1 MTDNIP
7 QLIGVSESIKQL
19 QEELKQAG
27 RSDAKVII
35 TGESGVG
42 KEVAARLIHRYSAR
56 QMRPFCAINC
66 GGVPDSLLE
75 SELFGHVRGS
85 FTGAYR
91 DKPGLIEQAHG
102 GTVFMDEVGEM
113 SPRMQTML
121 LRFLENGEI
130 QRVGADRRTGAVNVR
145 VIAATNRV
153 LLDRIAA
160 NQFREDLYYRLNVIH
175 LVLAPLRS
183 RREDIEPL
191 LRYFIQKFCEQY
203 RLAPPEIS
211 REALDALIELRL
223 ARERA
228 RTEERRRAVHR
239 SRSRRRHPAAGPAV
253 GRIRPVAPCRRLPA
267 ASTPLGFSAS
277 RPAGAAASAELF
289 DRIVNRG
296 ESFWSAVYEPFMTR
310 DLTRADVRVVVTAG
324 LQQTR
329 GQLQDAGRVLQHGA
343 PGLQAL
349 PELSQEASM
358 PHAVSAVSHQRD
370 DALGA
375 GVADRRVDLATPS
388 ADIRRLI
395 SPSNLEQVDARL
407 TTKLSSFA
415 DRCCIRIR
423 SCSP

>member
-7 QLIGVSESIKQL
+7 QLIGVSESTKQL

-56 QMRPFCAINC
+56 QARPFCAINC

-91 DKPGLIEQAHG
+91 DKPGLIEQANG

-130 QRVGADRRTGAVNVR
+130 QRVGADRRSGAVNVR

-160 NQFREDLYYRLNVIH
+160 NHFREDLYYRLNVIH

-203 RLAPPEIS
+203 RLSPPEIS
-211 REALDALIELRL
+211 REALEALISYDWPGNVRELKNVVERFIVRGRGDMIMPQDL
-223 ARERA
+223 PSSAARV
-228 RTEERRRAVHR
+228 TTT
-239 SRSRRRHPAAGPAV
+239 PPT
-253 GRIRPVAPCRRLPA
+253 
-267 ASTPLGFSAS
+267 ASTSLGYSTS
-277 RPAGAAASAELF
+277 RPAGTAASTELF
-289 DRIVNRG
+289 DRIVNGG

-329 GQLQDAGRVLQHGA
+329 GNYKMLVEFFNMAPQDYKRFLNFLRKHQCH
-343 PGLQAL
+343 
-349 PELSQEASM
+349 M
-358 PHAVSAVSHQRD
+358 PFQQFRTSEMMRSE
-370 DALGA
+370 
-375 GVADRRVDLATPS
+375 VADSQIA
-388 ADIRRLI
+388 AI
-395 SPSNLEQVDARL
+395 A
-407 TTKLSSFA
+407 
-415 DRCCIRIR
+415 
-423 SCSP
+423 

>member
-1 MTDNIP
+1 MIDNVP

-56 QMRPFCAINC
+56 QLRPFCAINC

-130 QRVGADRRTGAVNVR
+130 QRVGADRRTGTVNVR

-191 LRYFIQKFCEQY
+191 LRHFIQKFCEQY

-211 REALDALIELRL
+211 REALDALMSYDWPGNVRELKNVV
-223 ARERA
+223 ERFIV
-228 RTEERRRAVHR
+228 RGRGDVILPQDLP
-239 SRSRRRHPAAGPAV
+239 SVSPAARAMS
-253 GRIRPVAPCRRLPA
+253 ALPA
-267 ASTPLGFSAS
+267 ASAPLGFSAA
-277 RPAGAAASAELF
+277 RPAGLGASGDLF

-329 GQLQDAGRVLQHGA
+329 GNYKMLVEFFNMAPQDYKRFLNFLRKHQCH
-343 PGLQAL
+343 
-349 PELSQEASM
+349 M
-358 PHAVSAVSHQRD
+358 PFQQFRTS
-370 DALGA
+370 
-375 GVADRRVDLATPS
+375 
-388 ADIRRLI
+388 
-395 SPSNLEQVDARL
+395 EM
-407 TTKLSSFA
+407 
-415 DRCCIRIR
+415 IR
-423 SCSP
+423 SEPESQFSGLI

>member
-7 QLIGVSESIKQL
+7 QLIGVSESTKQL
-19 QEELKQAG
+19 QEDLKQAG

-56 QMRPFCAINC
+56 QSRPFCAINC

-130 QRVGADRRTGAVNVR
+130 QRVGADRRSAAVNVR

-160 NQFREDLYYRLNVIH
+160 NHFREDLYYRLNVIH

-203 RLAPPEIS
+203 RLSPPEIS
-211 REALDALIELRL
+211 REALEALISYDWPGNVRELKNVV
-223 ARERA
+223 ERFIV
-228 RTEERRRAVHR
+228 RGRGDMILPQDLP
-239 SRSRRRHPAAGPAV
+239 SSNPAARV
-253 GRIRPVAPCRRLPA
+253 MVAAPA
-267 ASTPLGFSAS
+267 ASSSLGYSVT
-277 RPAGAAASAELF
+277 RPGATAASTELF
-289 DRIVNRG
+289 DRIVNGG

-329 GQLQDAGRVLQHGA
+329 GNYKMLVEFFNMAPQDYKRFLNFLRKHQCH
-343 PGLQAL
+343 
-349 PELSQEASM
+349 M
-358 PHAVSAVSHQRD
+358 PFQQFRTSEMMRSDAV
-370 DALGA
+370 
-375 GVADRRVDLATPS
+375 VADSQIA
-388 ADIRRLI
+388 AAI
-395 SPSNLEQVDARL
+395 
-407 TTKLSSFA
+407 
-415 DRCCIRIR
+415 
-423 SCSP
+423 

>member
-1 MTDNIP
+1 MTDNVP

-19 QEELKQAG
+19 QEELRQAG

-56 QMRPFCAINC
+56 QARPFCAINC

-130 QRVGADRRTGAVNVR
+130 QRVGADRRSGAVNVR

-160 NQFREDLYYRLNVIH
+160 NHFREDLYYRLNVIH

-191 LRYFIQKFCEQY
+191 LHYFIQKFCEQY
-203 RLAPPEIS
+203 RLSPPEIS
-211 REALDALIELRL
+211 REALDALINYDWPGNVRELKNVV
-223 ARERA
+223 ERFIVCGVA
-228 RTEERRRAVHR
+228 ATSSCRRTCRRRI
-239 SRSRRRHPAAGPAV
+239 RR
-253 GRIRPVAPCRRLPA
+253 VAPCRPLRPPPRRWDFPSVVRRA
-267 ASTPLGFSAS
+267 PWRPPICST
-277 RPAGAAASAELF
+277 ELST
-289 DRIVNRG
+289 VGNR
-296 ESFWSAVYEPFMTR
+296 S
-310 DLTRADVRVVVTAG
+310 G
-324 LQQTR
+324 LQST
-329 GQLQDAGRVLQHGA
+329 
-343 PGLQAL
+343 
-349 PELSQEASM
+349 
-358 PHAVSAVSHQRD
+358 
-370 DALGA
+370 
-375 GVADRRVDLATPS
+375 
-388 ADIRRLI
+388 
-395 SPSNLEQVDARL
+395 N
-407 TTKLSSFA
+407 
-415 DRCCIRIR
+415 R
-423 SCSP
+423 S

>member
-1 MTDNIP
+1 MSDNIP
-7 QLIGVSESIKQL
+7 QLIGISESIKQL

-56 QMRPFCAINC
+56 QSRPFCAINC

-130 QRVGADRRTGAVNVR
+130 QRVGADRRTAAVNVR

-191 LRYFIQKFCEQY
+191 LRHFIEKFCEQY

-211 REALDALIELRL
+211 REALDALMSYDWPGNVRELKNVV
-223 ARERA
+223 ERFIV
-228 RTEERRRAVHR
+228 RGRGDVILPQDLPSVNT
-239 SRSRRRHPAAGPAV
+239 AGRVTSMVSAGSTTV
-253 GRIRPVAPCRRLPA
+253 G
-267 ASTPLGFSAS
+267 F
-277 RPAGAAASAELF
+277 PAGRPTGSAVSADLF

-329 GQLQDAGRVLQHGA
+329 GNYKMLVEFFNMAPQDYKRFLNFLRKHQCHMPFQQFRTSEMMRSEPESQLA
-343 PGLQAL
+343 AL
-349 PELSQEASM
+349 
-358 PHAVSAVSHQRD
+358 
-370 DALGA
+370 
-375 GVADRRVDLATPS
+375 
-388 ADIRRLI
+388 I
-395 SPSNLEQVDARL
+395 
-407 TTKLSSFA
+407 
-415 DRCCIRIR
+415 
-423 SCSP
+423 

>member
-91 DKPGLIEQAHG
+91 DKPGIIEQAHG

-191 LRYFIQKFCEQY
+191 LRYFIQKFCDQY

-211 REALDALIELRL
+211 REALDALMNYDWPGNVRELKNVV
-223 ARERA
+223 ERFIV
-228 RTEERRRAVHR
+228 RGRGDVILPQDLP
-239 SRSRRRHPAAGPAV
+239 SVNPAARSVSISPAPAAAL
-253 GRIRPVAPCRRLPA
+253 GLPA
-267 ASTPLGFSAS
+267 G
-277 RPAGAAASAELF
+277 RPAGAGVSAELF

-329 GQLQDAGRVLQHGA
+329 GNYKMLVEFFNMAPQDYKRFLNFLRKHQCHMPFQQFRTSEMMRSEPESQLAGLV
-343 PGLQAL
+343 
-349 PELSQEASM
+349 
-358 PHAVSAVSHQRD
+358 
-370 DALGA
+370 
-375 GVADRRVDLATPS
+375 
-388 ADIRRLI
+388 
-395 SPSNLEQVDARL
+395 
-407 TTKLSSFA
+407 
-415 DRCCIRIR
+415 
-423 SCSP
+423 

>member
-7 QLIGVSESIKQL
+7 QLIGVSDSIRQL
-19 QEELKQAG
+19 HEELKQAG

-42 KEVAARLIHRYSAR
+42 KEVAARLVHRYSAR
-56 QMRPFCAINC
+56 QGRPFCAINC

-130 QRVGADRRTGAVNVR
+130 QRVGAERRTGAVNVR

-160 NQFREDLYYRLNVIH
+160 NAFREDLYYRLNVIH
-175 LVLAPLRS
+175 LVLAPLRA

-191 LRYFIQKFCEQY
+191 LRYFVQKFCEQY

-211 REALDALIELRL
+211 REALDALIAYDWPGNVRELKNVV
-223 ARERA
+223 ERFIVRGRGDVIMPQDLPSVSSA
-228 RTEERRRAVHR
+228 TRASV
-239 SRSRRRHPAAGPAV
+239 
-253 GRIRPVAPCRRLPA
+253 VAPTAP
-267 ASTPLGFSAS
+267 PVLGFPAS
-277 RPAGAAASAELF
+277 RPTGGPGASAELF

-329 GQLQDAGRVLQHGA
+329 GNYKMLVEFFNMAPQDYKRFLTIMRKQQCH
-343 PGLQAL
+343 
-349 PELSQEASM
+349 M
-358 PHAVSAVSHQRD
+358 PFQQFRSSEMLRSESEPQ
-370 DALGA
+370 
-375 GVADRRVDLATPS
+375 VAAMV
-388 ADIRRLI
+388 
-395 SPSNLEQVDARL
+395 
-407 TTKLSSFA
+407 
-415 DRCCIRIR
+415 
-423 SCSP
+423 

>member
-7 QLIGVSESIKQL
+7 QLIGASDLIKQL

-56 QMRPFCAINC
+56 QSRPFCAINC

-130 QRVGADRRTGAVNVR
+130 QRVGADRRSGAVNVR

-160 NQFREDLYYRLNVIH
+160 GHFREDLYYRLNVIH
-175 LVLAPLRS
+175 LVIAPLRS

-191 LRYFIQKFCEQY
+191 LRYFVQKFCDQY
-203 RLAPPEIS
+203 RLSPPEIS
-211 REALDALIELRL
+211 REALEALKAYDWPGNVRELKNVV
-223 ARERA
+223 ERFIVRGRGDVILPQDLPSVQAAVAA
-228 RTEERRRAVHR
+228 RTQPIAV
-239 SRSRRRHPAAGPAV
+239 PAVPASAAPSGRPAV
-253 GRIRPVAPCRRLPA
+253 GTV
-267 ASTPLGFSAS
+267 
-277 RPAGAAASAELF
+277 SAELL

-310 DLTRADVRVVVTAG
+310 DLTRADVRTVVTAG

-329 GQLQDAGRVLQHGA
+329 GNYKMLVEFFNMAPQDYKRFLNFLRKHQCHM
-343 PGLQAL
+343 PFQQFRTSEMMRSE
-349 PELSQEASM
+349 PESQIAAM
-358 PHAVSAVSHQRD
+358 
-370 DALGA
+370 
-375 GVADRRVDLATPS
+375 
-388 ADIRRLI
+388 I
-395 SPSNLEQVDARL
+395 
-407 TTKLSSFA
+407 
-415 DRCCIRIR
+415 
-423 SCSP
+423 

>member
-1 MTDNIP
+1 
-7 QLIGVSESIKQL
+7 
-19 QEELKQAG
+19 
-27 RSDAKVII
+27 
-35 TGESGVG
+35 SGVG

-160 NQFREDLYYRLNVIH
+160 NQFREDHYYRLNVIH

-191 LRYFIQKFCEQY
+191 LRYFVQKFCEQY

-211 REALDALIELRL
+211 REALDALIAYDWPGNVRELKNVVERFIVRGRGDMIL
-223 ARERA
+223 PQDLPSSNPPARVMA
-228 RTEERRRAVHR
+228 T
-239 SRSRRRHPAAGPAV
+239 
-253 GRIRPVAPCRRLPA
+253 APT
-267 ASTPLGFSAS
+267 ASASLGYSIS
-277 RPAGAAASAELF
+277 RPAGTAASTELF
-289 DRIVNRG
+289 
-296 ESFWSAVYEPFMTR
+296 
-310 DLTRADVRVVVTAG
+310 
-324 LQQTR
+324 
-329 GQLQDAGRVLQHGA
+329 
-343 PGLQAL
+343 
-349 PELSQEASM
+349 
-358 PHAVSAVSHQRD
+358 
-370 DALGA
+370 
-375 GVADRRVDLATPS
+375 
-388 ADIRRLI
+388 
-395 SPSNLEQVDARL
+395 
-407 TTKLSSFA
+407 
-415 DRCCIRIR
+415 
-423 SCSP
+423 

>member
-7 QLIGVSESIKQL
+7 QLIGVSESTKQL

-56 QMRPFCAINC
+56 QARPFCAINC

-91 DKPGLIEQAHG
+91 DKPGLIEQANG

-130 QRVGADRRTGAVNVR
+130 QRVGADRRSGAVNVR

-160 NQFREDLYYRLNVIH
+160 NHFREDLYYRLNVIH

-203 RLAPPEIS
+203 RLSPPEIS
-211 REALDALIELRL
+211 REALEALISYDWPGNVRELKYVVERFIVRGRGDMIMPQDL
-223 ARERA
+223 PSSAARV
-228 RTEERRRAVHR
+228 TTT
-239 SRSRRRHPAAGPAV
+239 PPT
-253 GRIRPVAPCRRLPA
+253 
-267 ASTPLGFSAS
+267 ASTSLGYSTS
-277 RPAGAAASAELF
+277 RPAGTAASTELF
-289 DRIVNRG
+289 DRIVNGG

-329 GQLQDAGRVLQHGA
+329 GNYKMLVEFFNMAPQDYKRFLNFLRKHQCH
-343 PGLQAL
+343 
-349 PELSQEASM
+349 M
-358 PHAVSAVSHQRD
+358 PFQQFRTSEMMRSE
-370 DALGA
+370 
-375 GVADRRVDLATPS
+375 VADSQIA
-388 ADIRRLI
+388 AI
-395 SPSNLEQVDARL
+395 A
-407 TTKLSSFA
+407 
-415 DRCCIRIR
+415 
-423 SCSP
+423 

>member
-42 KEVAARLIHRYSAR
+42 KEVAARLIHRHSAR
-56 QMRPFCAINC
+56 QLRPFCAINC

-211 REALDALIELRL
+211 REALDALMSYDWPGNVRELKNVV
-223 ARERA
+223 ERFIV
-228 RTEERRRAVHR
+228 RGRGDVILPQDLP
-239 SRSRRRHPAAGPAV
+239 SVNPAARAMSAV
-253 GRIRPVAPCRRLPA
+253 PA
-267 ASTPLGFSAS
+267 ASTPLAFSAA
-277 RPAGAAASAELF
+277 RPAGVGTSADLF

-329 GQLQDAGRVLQHGA
+329 GNYKMLVEFFNMAPQDYKRFLNFLRKHQCHMPFQQFRTSEMMRSEPESQLS
-343 PGLQAL
+343 AL
-349 PELSQEASM
+349 
-358 PHAVSAVSHQRD
+358 
-370 DALGA
+370 
-375 GVADRRVDLATPS
+375 
-388 ADIRRLI
+388 I
-395 SPSNLEQVDARL
+395 
-407 TTKLSSFA
+407 
-415 DRCCIRIR
+415 
-423 SCSP
+423 

>member
-19 QEELKQAG
+19 QEDLKQAG

-42 KEVAARLIHRYSAR
+42 KEVAARLIHRHSAR

-191 LRYFIQKFCEQY
+191 LRYFVQKFCEQY

-211 REALDALIELRL
+211 REALEALISYDWPGNVRELKNVV
-223 ARERA
+223 ERFIV
-228 RTEERRRAVHR
+228 RGRGDVILPQDLP
-239 SRSRRRHPAAGPAV
+239 SVNPS
-253 GRIRPVAPCRRLPA
+253 GRILSTVPTTVAA
-267 ASTPLGFSAS
+267 LGFPAS
-277 RPAGAAASAELF
+277 RPAGSAASAELF

-329 GQLQDAGRVLQHGA
+329 GNYKMLVEFFNMAPQDYKRFLNFLRKHQCHMPFQQFRTSEMMRSEPESQIA
-343 PGLQAL
+343 AL
-349 PELSQEASM
+349 
-358 PHAVSAVSHQRD
+358 
-370 DALGA
+370 
-375 GVADRRVDLATPS
+375 
-388 ADIRRLI
+388 I
-395 SPSNLEQVDARL
+395 
-407 TTKLSSFA
+407 
-415 DRCCIRIR
+415 
-423 SCSP
+423 

>member
-7 QLIGVSESIKQL
+7 QLIGVSDSIKQL

-42 KEVAARLIHRYSAR
+42 KEVAARLIHRHSAR
-56 QMRPFCAINC
+56 QLRPFCAINC

-191 LRYFIQKFCEQY
+191 LRHFIQKFCEQY

-211 REALDALIELRL
+211 REALDALMSYDWPGNVRELKNVV
-223 ARERA
+223 ERFIVRGRGDVILPQDLPSVNPA
-228 RTEERRRAVHR
+228 NRAM
-239 SRSRRRHPAAGPAV
+239 SAV
-253 GRIRPVAPCRRLPA
+253 PA
-267 ASTPLGFSAS
+267 ASTPLGFSAA
-277 RPAGAAASAELF
+277 RPAGVGTSADLF

-329 GQLQDAGRVLQHGA
+329 GNYKMLVEFFNMAPQDYKRFLNFLRKHQCHM
-343 PGLQAL
+343 PFQQFRTSEMMRSEPESQFSAL
-349 PELSQEASM
+349 
-358 PHAVSAVSHQRD
+358 
-370 DALGA
+370 
-375 GVADRRVDLATPS
+375 
-388 ADIRRLI
+388 I
-395 SPSNLEQVDARL
+395 
-407 TTKLSSFA
+407 
-415 DRCCIRIR
+415 
-423 SCSP
+423 

>member
-1 MTDNIP
+1 MTDNVP
-7 QLIGVSESIKQL
+7 QFIGVSESIRQL
-19 QEELKQAG
+19 QEEMKQAG

-102 GTVFMDEVGEM
+102 GTLFMDEVGEM

-121 LRFLENGEI
+121 LRFLENGEV
-130 QRVGADRRTGAVNVR
+130 QRVGADRRTTAVNVR

-153 LLDRIAA
+153 LLYRIAE
-160 NQFREDLYYRLNVIH
+160 NHFREDLYYRLNVIH
-175 LVLAPLRS
+175 LVLPPLRE

-191 LRYFIQKFCEQY
+191 LRHFIQKFCEQY

-211 REALDALIELRL
+211 PEALAALRSHDWPGNVRELKNVV
-223 ARERA
+223 ERFIV
-228 RTEERRRAVHR
+228 RGRGDVILPQDLPVPPIGRVVQTP
-239 SRSRRRHPAAGPAV
+239 PAAPAL
-253 GRIRPVAPCRRLPA
+253 GFLQNRPVG
-267 ASTPLGFSAS
+267 ASVP
-277 RPAGAAASAELF
+277 AELF

-329 GQLQDAGRVLQHGA
+329 GNYKMLVEFFNMAPQDYKRFLNFLRKHQCH
-343 PGLQAL
+343 
-349 PELSQEASM
+349 M
-358 PHAVSAVSHQRD
+358 PFQQFRTSEMMRSESEPLAAAV
-370 DALGA
+370 
-375 GVADRRVDLATPS
+375 
-388 ADIRRLI
+388 
-395 SPSNLEQVDARL
+395 
-407 TTKLSSFA
+407 
-415 DRCCIRIR
+415 
-423 SCSP
+423 

>member
-7 QLIGVSESIKQL
+7 QLIGVSDSIRQL
-19 QEELKQAG
+19 HEELKQAG

-42 KEVAARLIHRYSAR
+42 KEVAARLVHRYSAR
-56 QMRPFCAINC
+56 QARPFCAINC

-102 GTVFMDEVGEM
+102 GTLFMDEVGEM
-113 SPRMQTML
+113 SQRMQTML

-130 QRVGADRRTGAVNVR
+130 QRVGAERRTASVNVR

-160 NQFREDLYYRLNVIH
+160 NAFREDLYYRLNVIH
-175 LVLAPLRS
+175 LVLAPLRA
-183 RREDIEPL
+183 RRDDIEPL
-191 LRYFIQKFCEQY
+191 LRYFVQKFCEQY
-203 RLAPPEIS
+203 RLTPPEIS
-211 REALDALIELRL
+211 REALDALIAYDWPGNVRELKNVV
-223 ARERA
+223 ERFIV
-228 RTEERRRAVHR
+228 RGRGDVIM
-239 SRSRRRHPAAGPAV
+239 PQDLPAV
-253 GRIRPVAPCRRLPA
+253 GGAVRTTTTAAPAPVATPA
-267 ASTPLGFSAS
+267 PVLGFPVS
-277 RPAGAAASAELF
+277 RPSSGQSTSAELF

-329 GQLQDAGRVLQHGA
+329 GNYKMLVEFFNMAPQDYKRFLNFLRKHQCHMPFQQFRSSEMLRAE
-343 PGLQAL
+343 
-349 PELSQEASM
+349 PEPQVA
-358 PHAVSAVSHQRD
+358 AVV
-370 DALGA
+370 
-375 GVADRRVDLATPS
+375 
-388 ADIRRLI
+388 
-395 SPSNLEQVDARL
+395 
-407 TTKLSSFA
+407 
-415 DRCCIRIR
+415 
-423 SCSP
+423 

>member
-7 QLIGVSESIKQL
+7 QLIGVSDSIKQL

-42 KEVAARLIHRYSAR
+42 KEVAARLIHRHSSR
-56 QMRPFCAINC
+56 QLRPFCAINC

-175 LVLAPLRS
+175 LVLVPLRS

-191 LRYFIQKFCEQY
+191 LRHFIQKFCEQY

-211 REALDALIELRL
+211 REALDALMSYDWPGNVRELKNVV
-223 ARERA
+223 ERFIVRGRGDVILPQDLPSVNPA
-228 RTEERRRAVHR
+228 NRAM
-239 SRSRRRHPAAGPAV
+239 SAV
-253 GRIRPVAPCRRLPA
+253 PA
-267 ASTPLGFSAS
+267 ASTPLGFSAA
-277 RPAGAAASAELF
+277 RPAGVGTSADLF

-329 GQLQDAGRVLQHGA
+329 GNYKMLVEFFNMAPQDYKRFLNFLRKHQCHM
-343 PGLQAL
+343 PFQQFRTSEMMRSEPESQFSAL
-349 PELSQEASM
+349 
-358 PHAVSAVSHQRD
+358 
-370 DALGA
+370 
-375 GVADRRVDLATPS
+375 
-388 ADIRRLI
+388 I
-395 SPSNLEQVDARL
+395 
-407 TTKLSSFA
+407 
-415 DRCCIRIR
+415 
-423 SCSP
+423 

>member
-1 MTDNIP
+1 M
-7 QLIGVSESIKQL
+7 
-19 QEELKQAG
+19 
-27 RSDAKVII
+27 
-35 TGESGVG
+35 
-42 KEVAARLIHRYSAR
+42 
-56 QMRPFCAINC
+56 
-66 GGVPDSLLE
+66 PDSLLE

-130 QRVGADRRTGAVNVR
+130 QRVGADRRTGTVNVR

-191 LRYFIQKFCEQY
+191 LRHFIQKFCEQY

-211 REALDALIELRL
+211 REALDALMSYDWPGNVRELKNVV
-223 ARERA
+223 ERFIV
-228 RTEERRRAVHR
+228 RGRGDVILPQDLP
-239 SRSRRRHPAAGPAV
+239 SVNPAARAMSAV
-253 GRIRPVAPCRRLPA
+253 PA
-267 ASTPLGFSAS
+267 ASAPLGFSAA
-277 RPAGAAASAELF
+277 RPAGLGASADLF

-329 GQLQDAGRVLQHGA
+329 GNYKMLVEFFNMAPQDYKRFLNFLRKHQCHM
-343 PGLQAL
+343 PFQQFRTSEMMRSE
-349 PELSQEASM
+349 PESQF
-358 PHAVSAVSHQRD
+358 SA
-370 DALGA
+370 
-375 GVADRRVDLATPS
+375 
-388 ADIRRLI
+388 
-395 SPSNLEQVDARL
+395 
-407 TTKLSSFA
+407 
-415 DRCCIRIR
+415 
-423 SCSP
+423 